1 MKRKLWLL
9 LLCLSAAF
17 LLCVSVSAVDV
28 NNETA
33 LRDAIV
39 AGNDVKL
46 QSDISLNA
54 PLTVEKSL
62 TLDLDGKALTLTASE
77 GSVIQVSSGAHLIV
91 RDSSP
96 ASGHYDNNRH
106 GGQIRG
112 GKGTKITDKY
122 NWVEAPSGGGICV
135 MEGSTL
141 TMTGGAVY
149 TCSAERGGGIFVAS
163 GSKVILNYEGGLRP
177 DGDWGAIDSC
187 TATYGGG
194 VYVDLGGKLEIEND
208 NILYCEAVQGGGV
221 YVAPAGVAELK
232 NSSMIKNCKAEG
244 SGDVYGGGVYV
255 VSRGNPAAYG
265 EGDGEKIEYGFRM
278 SENSVIQSCSASST
292 GSNAYGGGVYVG
304 WKDDDGVFVMDDSSR
319 IENCK
324 VSAPYWAYG
333 GGVCVENIYNDSYF
347 KMNGGSIAECEAVS
361 TSNYT
366 DHARGGGVSVK
377 DGVFEMNGGTI
388 EYSCKGI
395 ENGNDI
401 AGGVYIWEGTM
412 HANGGSVECTVMNHN
427 EITCTNANGSAE
439 FKAAVKNAEMHAV
452 IRGGTF
458 RGDVDNRRGYIEGGE
473 FYGIVDNG
481 GDGTGATGGGSIYG
495 GTFHSFVR
503 GSYYISGG
511 TFDLQPQYSHI
522 VTFDSQGGTEV
533 PLQYRL
539 NAAATE
545 PKPAPENGD
554 QQFLGW
560 YTDIDCTQPYEFDN
574 TKREERIVR
583 DTTLYAL
590 WSGGRRTVSFES
602 NGGSEVEQQTRV
614 IPGRQAAEPPDP
626 TKQNATFLGWFTESG
641 KHWNFAH
648 DPVNEN
654 ITLYAKWSDGK
665 LPDPPEP
672 KRFTVTFNAN
682 GGDGVMEPLTVTEG
696 SSCRLPACT
705 FTAPEG
711 KEFDTWEIDGAK
723 YGESALYPVTANTE
737 VKVLWK
743 DAGDTPDQ
751 PDVPGQAYSI
761 TIFPSDGGT
770 VTAAPASA
778 AASTEILLTVTPDS
792 GYHFQRWNVF
802 PENLTISKALGNA
815 YSFKMPASNVVL
827 QAIFEADD
835 TPNPPQPTEFT
846 VTFDANGG
854 SGSMEPGTVEE
865 GTSYLLPECAF
876 TAPEGKEFDAWEI
889 DGARYLV
896 GDPYLINANI
906 TATALWKDIDNNPG
920 QLYSITIL
928 PSEGGT
934 VTASHTSAEAD
945 TQIRLTVTPDSGYLL
960 EQCKAIEPR
969 DLIVGPIDTNVYM
982 FYMPES
988 NVVLQPVFVKYQ
1000 TTEFTVTF
1008 DANGGMP
1015 EVSSMETVNGRLPS
1029 LPGAIHSG
1037 RYRFAGWYTAKLGG
1051 ERVTTQTVFSEDTTV
1066 YAHWVRTGGSGG
1078 SGGSTK
1084 KDPEKKDTAAER
1096 KFVDVPKGGY
1106 FEDAVDWAV
1115 ENGITTGTDASHFSP
1130 DDVCTRAQ
1138 AVTFLWRAAGCPQP
1152 KNRTMPF
1159 TDVPKSS
1166 YFYDAV
1172 LWAVE
1177 AGITKGTSDTKFSP
1191 DDLCTR
1197 AQIAV
1202 FLWRSE
1208 GSPLAEGPNP
1218 FADVA
1223 ANAYYADA
1231 VLWAVA
1237 EDITMGTSRTTFS
1250 PDDTC
1255 TRAQIVTFLWRCKK

>member
-77 GSVIQVSSGAHLIV
+77 GSVIQVSSGAHLTI

-96 ASGHYDNNRH
+96 DSDHHENGRH

-112 GKGTKITDKY
+112 GKGSKIIDSY
-122 NWVEAPSGGGICV
+122 GNEVLSGGGICV
-135 MEGSTL
+135 MERSTL
-141 TMTGGAVY
+141 TMMGG
-149 TCSAERGGGIFVAS
+149 S
-163 GSKVILNYEGGLRP
+163 
-177 DGDWGAIDSC
+177 IDSC

-194 VYVDLGGKLEIEND
+194 VYVGLGGKLEIENGS
-208 NILYCEAVQGGGV
+208 ILYCEAVYGGGV

-265 EGDGEKIEYGFRM
+265 EGDGEKIEYGFQM

-324 VSAPYWAYG
+324 ASAPYWAYG

-802 PENLTISKALGNA
+802 PANLTISKALGNA

-835 TPNPPQPTEFT
+835 TPNPPQPT
-846 VTFDANGG
+846 D
-854 SGSMEPGTVEE
+854 
-865 GTSYLLPECAF
+865 
-876 TAPEGKEFDAWEI
+876 
-889 DGARYLV
+889 
-896 GDPYLINANI
+896 
-906 TATALWKDIDNNPG
+906 
-920 QLYSITIL
+920 
-928 PSEGGT
+928 
-934 VTASHTSAEAD
+934 
-945 TQIRLTVTPDSGYLL
+945 
-960 EQCKAIEPR
+960 
-969 DLIVGPIDTNVYM
+969 
-982 FYMPES
+982 
-988 NVVLQPVFVKYQ
+988 
-1000 TTEFTVTF
+1000 FTVTF

-1015 EVSSMETVNGRLPS
+1015 EVSSMETVNGRLSS

-1208 GSPLAEGPNP
+1208 GSPLAEGRNP

-1250 PDDTC
+1250 SDDTC

>member
-9 LLCLSAAF
+9 LLCLSAVF

-33 LRDAIV
+33 LRDAIA

-232 NSSMIKNCKAEG
+232 NNSMIKNCKAEG
-244 SGDVYGGGVYV
+244 AGEAYGGGVYV
-255 VSRGNPAAYG
+255 VSRGNPTAYG

-324 VSAPYWAYG
+324 ASAPYWSYG

-626 TKQNATFLGWFTESG
+626 TKQNATFLGWFTESR

-751 PDVPGQAYSI
+751 PDVPGQTYSI

-802 PENLTISKALGNA
+802 PANLTISKALGNA

-835 TPNPPQPTEFT
+835 TQT
-846 VTFDANGG
+846 
-854 SGSMEPGTVEE
+854 
-865 GTSYLLPECAF
+865 
-876 TAPEGKEFDAWEI
+876 
-889 DGARYLV
+889 R
-896 GDPYLINANI
+896 
-906 TATALWKDIDNNPG
+906 
-920 QLYSITIL
+920 
-928 PSEGGT
+928 PS
-934 VTASHTSAEAD
+934 
-945 TQIRLTVTPDSGYLL
+945 
-960 EQCKAIEPR
+960 PR
-969 DLIVGPIDTNVYM
+969 
-982 FYMPES
+982 
-988 NVVLQPVFVKYQ
+988 
-1000 TTEFTVTF
+1000 
-1008 DANGGMP
+1008 
-1015 EVSSMETVNGRLPS
+1015 SSLSP
-1029 LPGAIHSG
+1029 L
-1037 RYRFAGWYTAKLGG
+1037 
-1051 ERVTTQTVFSEDTTV
+1051 TQT
-1066 YAHWVRTGGSGG
+1066 
-1078 SGGSTK
+1078 
-1084 KDPEKKDTAAER
+1084 AACLR
-1096 KFVDVPKGGY
+1096 FPAWKP
-1106 FEDAVDWAV
+1106 
-1115 ENGITTGTDASHFSP
+1115 
-1130 DDVCTRAQ
+1130 
-1138 AVTFLWRAAGCPQP
+1138 
-1152 KNRTMPF
+1152 
-1159 TDVPKSS
+1159 
-1166 YFYDAV
+1166 
-1172 LWAVE
+1172 
-1177 AGITKGTSDTKFSP
+1177 
-1191 DDLCTR
+1191 
-1197 AQIAV
+1197 
-1202 FLWRSE
+1202 
-1208 GSPLAEGPNP
+1208 
-1218 FADVA
+1218 
-1223 ANAYYADA
+1223 
-1231 VLWAVA
+1231 
-1237 EDITMGTSRTTFS
+1237 
-1250 PDDTC
+1250 
-1255 TRAQIVTFLWRCKK
+1255 

>member
-17 LLCVSVSAVDV
+17 LLCVSASAVDV
-28 NNETA
+28 SSKDALITAAANGGEIKLTGDIELDSTLAISKETTFDLNGYV
-33 LRDAIV
+33 LRYT
-39 AGNDVKL
+39 NDNVHGSVL
-46 QSDISLNA
+46 S
-54 PLTVEKSL
+54 VEK
-62 TLDLDGKALTLTASE
+62 
-77 GSVIQVSSGAHLIV
+77 GAHLTIK
-91 RDSSP
+91 DSNP
-96 ASGHYDNNRH
+96 AAEHKFAMNSDGL
-106 GGQIRG
+106 
-112 GKGTKITDKY
+112 
-122 NWVEAPSGGGICV
+122 WVLDENGSKTVSGGVITGGTGHPYDTHGYPSEGGGGVYIATGGNLT
-135 MEGSTL
+135 MEG
-141 TMTGGAVY
+141 
-149 TCSAERGGGIFVAS
+149 
-163 GSKVILNYEGGLRP
+163 GSIVG
-177 DGDWGAIDSC
+177 C
-187 TATYGGG
+187 TALAGGG
-194 VYVDLGGKLEIEND
+194 VYVNSAGTFTMTGG
-208 NILYCEAVQGGGV
+208 NIILCSA
-221 YVAPAGVAELK
+221 K
-232 NSSMIKNCKAEG
+232 G
-244 SGDVYGGGVYV
+244 SGDVYGGGVFV
-255 VSRGNPAAYG
+255 TSLGNLAAYG
-265 EGDGEKIEYGFRM
+265 DGDDEKIEYGFRM
-278 SENSVIQSCSASST
+278 SGGSILSCSATST
-292 GSNAYGGGVYVG
+292 GGGVNNAYGGGVYVG
-304 WKDDDGVFVMDDSSR
+304 YRDHVGVFVMEDDSR
-319 IENCK
+319 IENCTA
-324 VSAPYWAYG
+324 SAQDRAFG
-333 GGVCVENIYNDSYF
+333 GGVCVDNLTTEAGLF
-347 KMNGGSIAECEAVS
+347 KMNGGSIQSCEAVS
-361 TSNYT
+361 TSTYTNYA
-366 DHARGGGVSVK
+366 HGGGVCVK
-377 DGVFEMNGGTI
+377 SGAFEMTGGQIESTCKSAENGSNTDGGVCI
-388 EYSCKGI
+388 GGI
-395 ENGNDI
+395 EHQGI
-401 AGGVYIWEGTM
+401 M
-412 HANGGSVECTVMNHN
+412 RANGGSVECTVMNHA
-427 EITCTNANGSAE
+427 EIKCTDPNGSTT
-439 FKAAVKNAEMHAV
+439 FNGTVKNDHMDGV
-452 IRGGTF
+452 ICGGTF
-458 RGDVDNRRGYIEGGE
+458 QGAVENHGRIEGGE
-473 FYGIVDNG
+473 FYGRVDGYSNG
-481 GDGTGATGGGSIYG
+481 SGYGTGGFISG
-495 GTFHSFVR
+495 GTFH
-503 GSYYISGG
+503 GSVVGSDRISGG
-511 TFDLQPQYSHI
+511 TFDKKPEYAGY
-522 VTFDSQGGTEV
+522 VTFDVRGGAPAPERQV
-533 PLQYRL
+533 RL
-539 NAAATE
+539 NAPATE
-545 PKPAPENGD
+545 PTPAPVKGT
-554 QQFLGW
+554 QTFLGW
-560 YTDIDCTQPYEFDN
+560 YTDSECTQRYEFSKAYN
-574 TKREERIVR
+574 ERITG
-583 DTTLYAL
+583 DITLYAL
-590 WSGGRRTVSFES
+590 WSGDRCTMTFDS
-602 NGGSEVEQQTRV
+602 NGGSPVDAQMGLFLGDTA
-614 IPGRQAAEPPDP
+614 PEPLDP
-626 TKQNATFLGWFTESG
+626 TKDGLAFLGWFTRSG
-641 KHWNFAH
+641 KHWNFTH
-648 DPVNEN
+648 DTMTGD
-654 ITLYAKWSDGK
+654 IALCAMWSDGK
-665 LPDPPEP
+665 LPEPPEP
-672 KRFTVTFNAN
+672 ETFTVSFAAN
-682 GGDGVMEPLTVTEG
+682 GGEGDMDSATVTEG
-696 SSCRLPACT
+696 ASFRLPSCT

-711 KEFDTWEIDGAK
+711 KAFDIWEIDGAK
-723 YGESALYPVTANTE
+723 YGEGALYPVSANAE

-770 VTAAPASA
+770 VTVAPASA

-802 PENLTISKALGNA
+802 PANLTISKALGNA

-854 SGSMEPGTVEE
+854 SGSMEPEAVKE

-876 TAPEGKEFDAWEI
+876 TAPEGKEFDAWKI
-889 DGARYLV
+889 DGARYDV
-896 GDPYLINANI
+896 GDPYLINANT

-928 PSEGGT
+928 TSEGGSI
-934 VTASHTSAEAD
+934 TASHTSAEAD
-945 TQIRLTVTPDSGYLL
+945 TQIFLTVAPNSGYLL

-1037 RYRFAGWYTAKLGG
+1037 RYRFADWYTAKLGG

-1177 AGITKGTSDTKFSP
+1177 AGITKGTSDAKFSP

-1208 GSPLAEGPNP
+1208 GSPLAEGRNP